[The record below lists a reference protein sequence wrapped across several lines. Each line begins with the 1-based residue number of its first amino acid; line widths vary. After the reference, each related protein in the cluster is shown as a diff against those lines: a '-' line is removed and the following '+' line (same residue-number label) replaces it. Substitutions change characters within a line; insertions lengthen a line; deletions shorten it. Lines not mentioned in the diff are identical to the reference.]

1 LVKVEVIKTVF
12 VEETPPETLNEVI
25 VLGTST
31 VPTDVSTTIES
42 VLVVIVF
49 VNVLAIVTDPIL
61 VTPLTTSV
69 VATTKLVIPVEVVVM
84 NTLVVALESTV
95 VGLKRVTVLNR
106 VTVLPPETIVV
117 KTLVGDTPILVLV
130 TCSMVV
136 NVVGKRKVF
145 VSVEVI
151 SDCVTV
157 PSVRVIKLVSG
168 ILVVTVV
175 VTFVKYVLVNVE
187 VIKTVLVEETPPE
200 TLKDVMV
207 LGTSTVPTEVSTK
220 MEFVLVVIVF
230 V

>member
-1 LVKVEVIKTVF
+1 MKDEVIKIVL

-136 NVVGKRKVF
+136 NVVG
-145 VSVEVI
+145 
-151 SDCVTV
+151 
-157 PSVRVIKLVSG
+157 
-168 ILVVTVV
+168 
-175 VTFVKYVLVNVE
+175 
-187 VIKTVLVEETPPE
+187 
-200 TLKDVMV
+200 
-207 LGTSTVPTEVSTK
+207 
-220 MEFVLVVIVF
+220 
-230 V
+230 

>member
-1 LVKVEVIKTVF
+1 
-12 VEETPPETLNEVI
+12 
-25 VLGTST
+25 
-31 VPTDVSTTIES
+31 
-42 VLVVIVF
+42 
-49 VNVLAIVTDPIL
+49 
-61 VTPLTTSV
+61 
-69 VATTKLVIPVEVVVM
+69 
-84 NTLVVALESTV
+84 
-95 VGLKRVTVLNR
+95 VLNR